1 MHSNLIIFGFE
12 INPKYGGK
20 FSEVLTAEEW
30 RKFTHAMSTGLD
42 SGLRIN
48 DNSILV
54 ECEENSKYQYKLV
67 IYDNTFDDNPLE
79 KVYAI
84 GNIDYNKTD
93 GNKIANFIIKL
104 EENNYDSKKVFRQLL
119 RDYTKQ
125 FKLILGQY
133 KIKSKQ
139 FNDIGR
145 NSVKN
150 GRVNEG
156 HSNGTRTNQ
165 EIGQELSAGV
175 KEKFSLDEDYDFT
188 DEKAGAIHD
197 TLNFSI
203 DEEYDDWLVNDDGKN
218 NINDLIKEAVALE
231 TTREIGFYYLDKKRT
246 QSIFKR
252 TGYQLPR
259 TLNNLS
265 SNVIIR
271 TIDDN
276 VNRKINNITQSQ
288 QFKRWFG
295 DWQNKPQNASKA
307 VDGNGEPLVLNHQTE
322 KEFTTYVSIKNPL
335 IVNNR
340 SELVNFYDKNVQ
352 GYTKAKSSIDTV
364 RENITEQT
372 EVKNGEKIDVEKFS
386 IADDIVDDNGT
397 HYGKGV
403 VLDTKIF
410 KNKKPRDW
418 GKILKKF
425 VYDNLAGKQITV
437 FDENNNER
445 VIEFA
450 RLNERVKKDGANNP
464 HKVIDKLARKTDNNS
479 RLAVAHSAEIVEVSN
494 FESNNPTHTHQW
506 LDENGWEY
514 RNVYLINR
522 KGEIYKATLN
532 IGKSKDGRNILYD
545 INKISNIGHGV
556 VFSNGVEK
564 IDTKRNSLINPNVA
578 KTNVSQNIK
587 NVNEKF
593 SVDEDIDEKG

>member
-1 MHSNLIIFGFE
+1 
-12 INPKYGGK
+12 
-20 FSEVLTAEEW
+20 
-30 RKFTHAMSTGLD
+30 MSTGLD

-104 EENNYDSKKVFRQLL
+104 EENNYDGKKVFRQLL

-188 DEKAGAIHD
+188 DKKAGAIHD

-231 TTREIGFYYLDKKRT
+231 TTGEIGFYYLDKKRT

-322 KEFTTYVSIKNPL
+322 KEFTTYASIKNPL

-352 GYTKAKSSIDTV
+352 GYTKAKSAIDTV

-578 KTNVSQNIK
+578 RTNVSQNIK